1 MSHRKAFT
9 SLLTVTVVAVGI
21 GIVIG
26 TAVNP
31 GAEAAGGKVG
41 DPNGI
46 APDRYVYYP
55 GTEALG
61 TGEIRIIACGTGMP
75 AARRGQAASC
85 WLFELGNGD
94 KFLFDLGTG
103 SMANVMSLMIPADML
118 TKVFASHL
126 HTDHVGDMAA
136 LWAGGWSALHGRRY
150 DGVEPHQ
157 GRRHRA
163 HGGVHR

>member
-1 MSHRKAFT
+1 MSHRKAFI

-61 TGEIRIIACGTGMP
+61 T
-75 AARRGQAASC
+75 AARPG
-85 WLFELGNGD
+85 G
-94 KFLFDLGTG
+94 
-103 SMANVMSLMIPADML
+103 LML
-118 TKVFASHL
+118 
-126 HTDHVGDMAA
+126 A
-136 LWAGGWSALHGRRY
+136 L
-150 DGVEPHQ
+150 
-157 GRRHRA
+157 RA
-163 HGGVHR
+163 R